1 MTPNQEY
8 DFAYRLFKENDSSAA
23 YPLAIGIITA
33 KLEIESKESALDNIR
48 AVLSALHD
56 ANSERLNG

>member
-8 DFAYRLFKENDSSAA
+8 DFAYKIFKENQSSDT
-23 YPLAIGIITA
+23 YPIAIGIISA

-56 ANSERLNG
+56 ANVERLNG